1 MKNTVRRINLEGE
14 LGEKFGKVW
23 NLNVS
28 SPAEAIRAIDVQRKG
43 FRKHFLDTHNA
54 GMGYDIIIG
63 DQGIKQAEEIGFPA
77 PIRDDFTFIP
87 IPAGSK
93 QQQSGGFYF
102 VAGLLLFA
110 ASGGFSAL
118 GSMGAEATF
127 ASQFGAAN
135 MGLFGGGGSYFFAM
149 AGAALMAGGV
159 SMMLAPS
166 ITEDD
171 TNEEQSYLF
180 DGPVNTAKQGVPVP
194 ILYGRMIVGGA
205 TVSASVSSDAT
216 AGFGINV
223 ARTIGGPHDPRKD
236 PVDPTNPGTPV
247 VGGCFIKG
255 TLVQMADGTEKEISL
270 IELND
275 YTRGGRV
282 ESLMQFLPSIIYDY
296 KGVKV
301 SSTHWVKEEG
311 QFIKIENSKYGI
323 LTDQIAPVYCL
334 VTSEHRIFIN
344 DIEFTDYT
352 VIGSW
357 KEAGIEDVVL
367 AIINKESNKE
377 IRI

>member
-1 MKNTVRRINLEGE
+1 MKNTVRKIRLEGE
-14 LGEKFGKVW
+14 LGEKFGEIW
-23 NLNVS
+23 YLNVS
-28 SPAEAIRAIDVQRKG
+28 TPAEAIRAIDTQRKG
-43 FRKHFLDTHNA
+43 FRQHFLDTHNV
-54 GMGYDIIIG
+54 GVGYDIIIG
-63 DQGIKQAEEIGFPA
+63 DQGIKQVEEIGFPA

-93 QQQSGGFYF
+93 QERSGGFYF
-102 VAGLLLFA
+102 AVGLALFA
-110 ASGGFSAL
+110 ASGGFSGLANL
-118 GSMGAEATF
+118 GGIGFEAGVATAYGGA
-127 ASQFGAAN
+127 
-135 MGLFGGGGSYFFAM
+135 GGSYFFAM

-194 ILYGRMIVGGA
+194 LLYGRMIVGGA
-205 TVSASVSSDAT
+205 TVSASVSSDST

-223 ARTIGGPHDPRKD
+223 ARTVAGPHDPKKD